1 MSETSLEGLIG
12 EVHKRF
18 DAAGLSYGHGTD
30 NPWDEAVSLV
40 LHVTGCPDDT
50 AVLAQM
56 VSGAVVQRVRDVAA
70 QRIQTRQPLPY
81 LLGVCHY
88 MGLEFE
94 IEPGV
99 IVPRSPIGYLLQEGL
114 APWLPDRI
122 ERIADLCCGSGC
134 LGIVSAHCF
143 PQAQVTMVELDE
155 QACALA
161 QRNIVRHDMNE
172 RVDVVLGD
180 ATAPA
185 KADKPFDLIISNP
198 PYVDAADM
206 TSLPSEF
213 QAEPRR
219 ALAAGDDGLAVM
231 RGILQNLP
239 GWLAEDG
246 IFVGEVGAS
255 APALIREFPEM
266 PFIWLDLPLGGEG
279 VFLLE
284 AGELTSHTAPVL

>member
-1 MSETSLEGLIG
+1 MKLRWAYRRSAQAVRRSWFG
-12 EVHKRF
+12 
-18 DAAGLSYGHGTD
+18 YGHGTD

-122 ERIADLCCGSGC
+122 ERIADLCCGSVAWESFPH
-134 LGIVSAHCF
+134 IVFRKLKSPWWSWMSRRVRLLSA
-143 PQAQVTMVELDE
+143 T
-155 QACALA
+155 
-161 QRNIVRHDMNE
+161 
-172 RVDVVLGD
+172 
-180 ATAPA
+180 
-185 KADKPFDLIISNP
+185 
-198 PYVDAADM
+198 
-206 TSLPSEF
+206 
-213 QAEPRR
+213 
-219 ALAAGDDGLAVM
+219 
-231 RGILQNLP
+231 
-239 GWLAEDG
+239 
-246 IFVGEVGAS
+246 
-255 APALIREFPEM
+255 
-266 PFIWLDLPLGGEG
+266 
-279 VFLLE
+279 
-284 AGELTSHTAPVL
+284 